1 MAVGH
6 DEHTPARFVHG
17 GGGGK
22 TATATNTLGSPTQQ
36 RGGRARGSYGG
47 VEGEMAV
54 ALLRWFA
61 SSATAKQERQWR
73 SGCLLGAARGG
84 GEERRTGAGECVGQA
99 RGRVNVT
106 AGRARASAARGSAL
120 RRPATRGVHAAVE
133 F

>member
-1 MAVGH
+1 MGGLQWRSATTST
-6 DEHTPARFVHG
+6 TPARFVHG

-61 SSATAKQERQWR
+61 SLATAKQERQMAERLLAWR
-73 SGCLLGAARGG
+73 SARW
-84 GEERRTGAGECVGQA
+84 RR
-99 RGRVNVT
+99 RKVNWS
-106 AGRARASAARGSAL
+106 G
-120 RRPATRGVHAAVE
+120 
-133 F
+133 